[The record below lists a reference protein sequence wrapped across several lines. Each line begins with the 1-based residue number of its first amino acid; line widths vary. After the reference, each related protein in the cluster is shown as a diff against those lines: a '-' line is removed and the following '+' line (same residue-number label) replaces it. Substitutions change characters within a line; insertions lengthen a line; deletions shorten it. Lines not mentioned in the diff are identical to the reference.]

1 MVISHTTA
9 GNFSNRGVQE
19 YPCCSNIVSQ
29 SQICRIQTSHVIL
42 LNSNKTFDL
51 LSRSVLVIEFREYSF
66 FGRFIQENF
75 SSWDIVAA
83 DHQHVKMW

>member
-29 SQICRIQTSHVIL
+29 SVSQICRLQTSPVVLI
-42 LNSNKTFDL
+42 NSNKTFDL

-66 FGRFIQENF
+66 FDRFIREIF
-75 SSWDIVAA
+75 SSWDFVSA
-83 DHQHVKMW
+83 DRRI